1 MRHFGSLLLASL
13 LLFSS
18 ACSEHAA
25 RGGGSAAPQQVGE
38 LSNSTGSE
46 ARPEAEQSRPATSAP
61 AAQTDAAVA
70 RYDAG
75 DGDFAAR
82 AAKYETQKISFDP
95 TGQQS
100 PITVVPDR
108 KVIRNAE
115 LTLELDAPVEAQ
127 RNLASIA
134 ESHGGFVVTSESRQD
149 DRARGSR
156 GSQIVSV
163 EMRVPSAQFDSVI
176 NAVRGVGGRVRQ
188 EKITGRDVTEEFID
202 LEARLRAQR
211 ALETQILEIMKR
223 AQRVSDALEVNAQ
236 LAQVRSEIER
246 LEGRR
251 RFLENQS
258 SLSTIKITLQP
269 PAPLVS
275 AEATGFF
282 AGVRRSFGE
291 GLDFAAAIVLGVVR
305 AVVTLIPVAVL
316 LLLPAALLWRYAGR
330 RLRRPKAVEEWRAS
344 APPAGA

>member
-1 MRHFGSLLLASL
+1 MRHFGTLLLLAAL
-13 LLFSS
+13 LLSSS
-18 ACSEHAA
+18 ACNRA
-25 RGGGSAAPQQVGE
+25 SAPEGVEQRQAGE
-38 LSNSTGSE
+38 LSNRAGST
-46 ARPEAEQSRPATSAP
+46 AQTAAEQSRPASAARTESGITSQAE
-61 AAQTDAAVA
+61 TSGDFDTRTA
-70 RYDAG
+70 RYEA
-75 DGDFAAR
+75 
-82 AAKYETQKISFDP
+82 QKISFDAN
-95 TGQQS
+95 GQQG
-100 PITVVPDR
+100 PTVVVPDR

-149 DRARGSR
+149 ERARGAR
-156 GSQIVSV
+156 ALQIVSV

-188 EKITGRDVTEEFID
+188 EKISGRDVTEEFID

-275 AEATGFF
+275 AETTGFF

-291 GLDFAAAIVLGVVR
+291 GLDFAASIVMGVVR
-305 AVVTLIPVAVL
+305 VTVTLIPVAVL
-316 LLLPAALLWRYAGR
+316 LLLPAALLWRFAR
-330 RLRRPKAVEEWRAS
+330 RRFSRRPKAVEEWRAS

>member
-1 MRHFGSLLLASL
+1 MRHFGTLLLLASL
-13 LLFSS
+13 LLASS
-18 ACSEHAA
+18 ACE
-25 RGGGSAAPQQVGE
+25 RGAPSAAGDDHSRGDVVNESPD
-38 LSNSTGSE
+38 STP
-46 ARPEAEQSRPATSAP
+46 RPAAEQAKLQSAGITTATAT
-61 AAQTDAAVA
+61 AEQDANNGDLAVRA
-70 RYDAG
+70 RQYQ
-75 DGDFAAR
+75 
-82 AAKYETQKISFDP
+82 TQKISFDAN
-95 TGQQS
+95 GQQA

-115 LTLELDAPVEAQ
+115 LTLELESPVEAQ
-127 RNLASIA
+127 RSLASIA

-149 DRARGSR
+149 DRARGSQ

-188 EKITGRDVTEEFID
+188 EKISGRDVTEEFID

-211 ALETQILEIMKR
+211 ALEAQILEIMKR

-236 LAQVRSEIER
+236 LAQVRSEVER

-275 AEATGFF
+275 AETTGFF
-282 AGVRRSFGE
+282 AGVRRAFGE
-291 GLDFAAAIVLGVVR
+291 GVDFAASIVLAVVR
-305 AVVTLIPVAVL
+305 VTVTLIPVAVL
-316 LLLPAALLWRYAGR
+316 LLLPAALLWRFAR
-330 RLRRPKAVEEWRAS
+330 RRYSRRPKPVEEWRAS